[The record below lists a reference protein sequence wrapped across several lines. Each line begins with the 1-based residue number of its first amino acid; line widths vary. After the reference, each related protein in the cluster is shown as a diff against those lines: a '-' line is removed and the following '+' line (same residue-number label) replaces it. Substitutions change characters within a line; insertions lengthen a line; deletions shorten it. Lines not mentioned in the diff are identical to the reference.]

1 MFVPEQP
8 AERADT
14 YPAAPPDRVFTGHPV
29 KLTIGDGASAGSRAS
44 TFEGP
49 VDLLLFLIA
58 RDEIDIFDI
67 PIEHITNE
75 YLQYLGQL
83 ESLNIDVCGE
93 FLVMAAQLLEIKS
106 RMLLP
111 QQERPQQE
119 EEEAGDPRAELVSR
133 LLEYRRYKRVA
144 EELRARAEIQRFVFS
159 RRTLTNGEGNGNGNG
174 DSQPVLEL
182 SDVSAFDLWAAFQNV
197 LSRVK
202 EPAQGELVRARFT
215 VAQKMA
221 AVASRLK
228 WSKEEGIRF
237 EELFDEAVT
246 RLELV
251 VTFLALLELIRLR
264 RVRVAQER
272 NFGEI
277 RVYPYRTDSQ

>member
-1 MFVPEQP
+1 MFAPEESAQQ
-8 AERADT
+8 AALH
-14 YPAAPPDRVFTGHPV
+14 PAAPPDRIFTGHPV
-29 KLTIGDGASAGSRAS
+29 DLP
-44 TFEGP
+44 TFRGP
-49 VDLLLFLIA
+49 LDLLLFLIG
-58 RDEIDIFDI
+58 RDEIDIFDL

-111 QQERPQQE
+111 QQERPQE
-119 EEEAGDPRAELVSR
+119 EEDEAGDPRAELVAR

-159 RRTLTNGEGNGNGNG
+159 RRTLTNGEGNGNG

-202 EPAQGELVRARFT
+202 EPSQGELVRARFT

-277 RVYPYRTDSQ
+277 RVYPYRTDSQE

>member
-8 AERADT
+8 AEHADT
-14 YPAAPPDRVFTGHPV
+14 HPAAPPDRIFTGHPV
-29 KLTIGDGASAGSRAS
+29 KLTLGDGASAGSRAS

-49 VDLLLFLIA
+49 LDLLLYLIE

-75 YLQYLGQL
+75 YLQYLGQI

-111 QQERPQQE
+111 QQERPKE
-119 EEEAGDPRAELVSR
+119 EEDEAGDPRAELVAR
-133 LLEYRRYKRVA
+133 LLEYKRYKHVA
-144 EELRARAEIQRFVFS
+144 EELRARAELQRFVFS
-159 RRTLTNGEGNGNGNG
+159 RRALANGDGNGGEP
-174 DSQPVLEL
+174 QPALEL

-202 EPAQGELVRARFT
+202 EPANGEVVRARFT

-237 EELFDEAVT
+237 EDLFEEAVT

-272 NFGEI
+272 TFGEI
-277 RVYPYRTDSQ
+277 RVYPYRTDSQE

>member
-8 AERADT
+8 AEHADT
-14 YPAAPPDRVFTGHPV
+14 HPAAPPDRIFTGHPV

-49 VDLLLFLIA
+49 LDLLLFLIA

-75 YLQYLGQL
+75 YLQYLGRL
-83 ESLNIDVCGE
+83 DSLNIDVCGE

-111 QQERPQQE
+111 QQERAQE
-119 EEEAGDPRAELVSR
+119 EQEEAGDPRAELVAR

-159 RRTLTNGEGNGNGNG
+159 RRTLTNGDGNGNG
-174 DSQPVLEL
+174 DAHAALEL

-197 LSRVK
+197 LGRVK
-202 EPAQGELVRARFT
+202 EPSQGEVVRARFT

-277 RVYPYRTDSQ
+277 RVYPYRTDSQE

>member
-8 AERADT
+8 AEHADT
-14 YPAAPPDRVFTGHPV
+14 HPAAPPDRIFTGHPV
-29 KLTIGDGASAGSRAS
+29 DLP
-44 TFEGP
+44 TFRGP
-49 VDLLLFLIA
+49 LDLLLFLIG

-111 QQERPQQE
+111 QQERPQE
-119 EEEAGDPRAELVSR
+119 EEDEAGDPRAELVAR

-159 RRTLTNGEGNGNGNG
+159 RRTLTNGEGNGNG
-174 DSQPVLEL
+174 DSHPALEL

-202 EPAQGELVRARFT
+202 EP
-215 VAQKMA
+215 
-221 AVASRLK
+221 S
-228 WSKEEGIRF
+228 
-237 EELFDEAVT
+237 
-246 RLELV
+246 
-251 VTFLALLELIRLR
+251 
-264 RVRVAQER
+264 
-272 NFGEI
+272 
-277 RVYPYRTDSQ
+277 

>member
-14 YPAAPPDRVFTGHPV
+14 HPAAPPDRIFTGHPV
-29 KLTIGDGASAGSRAS
+29 RLPV
-44 TFEGP
+44 FQGP
-49 VDLLLFLIA
+49 LDLLLYLIE

-75 YLQYLGQL
+75 YLQYLGQI

-106 RMLLP
+106 RTLLP
-111 QQERPQQE
+111 QEERPKE
-119 EEEAGDPRAELVSR
+119 EEDEAGDPRAELVAR
-133 LLEYRRYKRVA
+133 LLEYKRYKHVA
-144 EELRARAEIQRFVFS
+144 EELRARAELQRFVFS
-159 RRTLTNGEGNGNGNG
+159 RRALANGDGNGGEP
-174 DSQPVLEL
+174 QPALEL

-202 EPAQGELVRARFT
+202 EPADGEVVRARFT

-237 EELFDEAVT
+237 EDLFEEAVT

-272 NFGEI
+272 TFGEI
-277 RVYPYRTDSQ
+277 RVYPYRTDNQE